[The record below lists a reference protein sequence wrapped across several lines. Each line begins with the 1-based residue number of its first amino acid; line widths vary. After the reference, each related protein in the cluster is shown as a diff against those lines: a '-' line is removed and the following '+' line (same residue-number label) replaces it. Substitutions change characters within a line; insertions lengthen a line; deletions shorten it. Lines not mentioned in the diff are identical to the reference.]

1 MAPDEAR
8 TEEVR
13 TWLKHDFTLMGFEP
27 SIHNYRPDWDPAALA
42 GLKAGLMS
50 QQTKKDGRCVEA
62 FRKAASFNEM

>member
-42 GLKAGLMS
+42 RLKVELMS
-50 QQTKKDGRCVEA
+50 QQPKKDGHYVEA
-62 FRKAASFNEM
+62 FRKAAGFNQM